1 MWSLRRDPG
10 HGERPSGQDAGGESW
25 APTLAVLYLIYAPAI
40 AVMAIVTSVNQGLTS
55 TVYVVC
61 AAAIAACIPVYLLL
75 VACRVRERSAA
86 AGDCGAT
93 PFTGDSGTPPAQPP
107 APGWTRNCD

>member
-10 HGERPSGQDAGGESW
+10 HEEPPSGQDSGGESW

-61 AAAIAACIPVYLLL
+61 AVAIAACIPVYLLL
-75 VACRVRERSAA
+75 EACRVRERSAA
-86 AGDCGAT
+86 AGDCEHSPCT
-93 PFTGDSGTPPAQPP
+93 RDPGTPPAKPP
-107 APGWTRNCD
+107 ASGWTRDMD